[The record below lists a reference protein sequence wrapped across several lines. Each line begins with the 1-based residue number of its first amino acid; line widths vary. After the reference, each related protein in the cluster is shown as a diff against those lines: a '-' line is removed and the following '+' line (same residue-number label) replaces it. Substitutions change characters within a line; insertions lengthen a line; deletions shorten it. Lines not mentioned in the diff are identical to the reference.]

1 MVPRVEEPQV
11 RPGSAVN
18 DWIKKPSPRVG
29 QRTQEEVQRPVENE
43 YDMDCQDGDPANNVS
58 RGFVQQCTV
67 QYLFSNSVD
76 CWPFI
81 IFVFYRF
88 KVQCTSASLKVH
100 WEVDALTGK
109 YFYLRIGE
117 IHLMR

>member
-1 MVPRVEEPQV
+1 MEEPQV

-18 DWIKKPSPRVG
+18 DWIKKASPRVG
-29 QRTQEEVQRPVENE
+29 QRTQEEEKRPVENE
-43 YDMDCQDGDPANNVS
+43 YDMDCQDGGPANNVS
-58 RGFVQQCTV
+58 RALYCTALYCTV
-67 QYLFSNSVD
+67 QNLFSNLVD

-81 IFVFYRF
+81 IFVFYRLKF
-88 KVQCTSASLKVH
+88 SAPQHSLKVH
-100 WEVDALTGK
+100 WEGDALTGK